1 MKIFILGIFFFTA
14 LHAQLLVLQNI
25 KALYK
30 NVNLTQE
37 EIKYMTDNK
46 EINSDAVLM
55 ASIKLQERLNKLTCK
70 DKNVIE
76 FTLTDNL
83 EIKNIHFLVHA
94 NNPEIDAFTEE
105 IIKSTQFT
113 RPTHDLK
120 MRYILLYDY
129 ENRAQLIIAKTPQ
142 ISQEEINEEAK
153 EQSTDDKNTESIKT
167 PQKQDLGELF
177 DKQIVRGT
185 TTFEYNP
192 KEIVRLFETNQDGF
206 IKANNKAC
214 ASMKI
219 VTLDNKRVNTGYNP
233 WNIKA
238 PLVKGKYKFVIKT
251 AQTCEINIQ
260 YP

>member
-1 MKIFILGIFFFTA
+1 MKDLKIFILGILFFTA
-14 LHAQLLVLQNI
+14 LNAQLLVLQNI

-37 EIKYMTDNK
+37 ETTYMTDNK
-46 EINSDAVLM
+46 EINIDAILM
-55 ASIKLQERLNKLTCK
+55 ASIKFQEQLNKLTCK

-76 FTLTDNL
+76 FTLTNNL
-83 EIKNIHFLVHA
+83 EIKNINFLVHGDNLA
-94 NNPEIDAFTEE
+94 INTFTEE
-105 IIKSTQFT
+105 IIKNTKFVK
-113 RPTHDLK
+113 PTHNLK
-120 MRYILLYDY
+120 MRYIFLYDY
-129 ENRAQLIIAKTPQ
+129 ENRAQLIMAKAPE
-142 ISQEEINEEAK
+142 IRQEEPK
-153 EQSTDDKNTESIKT
+153 EQNTDESNTKNIKT

-177 DKQIVRGT
+177 DKQIPRGT
-185 TTFEYNP
+185 TTFAHSS
-192 KEIVRLFETNQDGF
+192 KEIVRFFETNQDGF
-206 IKANNKAC
+206 IKATNKAC

-251 AQTCEINIQ
+251 AQTCDINIE